1 MGIQAEYNKDRS
13 IILIDQKEWI
23 GIQAAAFNNLIQES
37 INKVS
42 KNISIDLSKVQF
54 ISSLGIGLLVRAYTT
69 CKKRNI
75 QFNLQGVNN
84 NIMKV
89 LNQVKLNQI
98 FNIA

>member
-1 MGIQAEYNKDRS
+1 MGIQANYNVDNS
-13 IILIDQKEWI
+13 IILINQKELI
-23 GIQAAAFNNLIQES
+23 GLQAEVFHKLIEES
-37 INKVS
+37 INKFI

-84 NIMKV
+84 NIRKV
-89 LNQVKLNQI
+89 LNQVKLAEI
-98 FNIA
+98 FNIV